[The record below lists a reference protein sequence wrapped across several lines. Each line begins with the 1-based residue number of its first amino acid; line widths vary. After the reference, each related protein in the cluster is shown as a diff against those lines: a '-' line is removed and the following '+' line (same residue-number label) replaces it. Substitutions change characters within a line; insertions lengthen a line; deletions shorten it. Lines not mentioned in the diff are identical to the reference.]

1 VVCCLRYNKCC
12 IQGSDEVMQFL
23 VTIVNKIFEELD
35 IPESTKY
42 GTVTP
47 VLKPNK
53 DKIYPENYRRITVTN
68 TFLPDT
74 EMTLHRALYS
84 GACCGQD

>member
-1 VVCCLRYNKCC
+1 
-12 IQGSDEVMQFL
+12 MQFL

-68 TFLPDT
+68 TFSTVREGISKERIEPKL
-74 EMTLHRALYS
+74 LLVS
-84 GACCGQD
+84 K

>member
-1 VVCCLRYNKCC
+1 MPLESGDFPVLSFFITEHFLY
-12 IQGSDEVMQFL
+12 SPDEVMQFL

-53 DKIYPENYRRITVTN
+53 DKIYPEN
-68 TFLPDT
+68 
-74 EMTLHRALYS
+74 
-84 GACCGQD
+84 

>member
-1 VVCCLRYNKCC
+1 
-12 IQGSDEVMQFL
+12 MQFL

-47 VLKPNK
+47 GDN
-53 DKIYPENYRRITVTN
+53 E
-68 TFLPDT
+68 
-74 EMTLHRALYS
+74 
-84 GACCGQD
+84 